1 MHPHIMNCE
10 MSLWAS
16 VSGLAKLTVRHSG
29 HEHDNNLIRPLEIGH
44 QGFTYKQSMLCNYTH
59 VD

>member
-1 MHPHIMNCE
+1 MNCK

-16 VSGLAKLTVRHSG
+16 ISGLAKLTVRHYG